1 MLFNNTEVSYGY
13 QDPCGYS
20 VDHSIIT
27 LIPVAYSVR
36 LSVYDISLQFFFIFV
51 VTGILLSGEKLEQN
65 CTKKPCKQKVNF
77 PCYTIVDHSFFLL

>member
-27 LIPVAYSVR
+27 LIPVVYSVR
-36 LSVYDISLQFFFIFV
+36 QSAYDISLQFFFIFV
-51 VTGILLSGEKLEQN
+51 VTDVLLSGGKLGQN
-65 CTKKPCKQKVNF
+65 
-77 PCYTIVDHSFFLL
+77 